1 MLINLTNTVASKITW
16 LHTLPMPT
24 CVLMGTYYPH
34 ILQINFIISIFRD
47 RAPMVQRTL
56 LNLLRLL
63 LGTEH
68 RWCEDPIESAPFIR
82 DRAPMVQ
89 RTLLNLLRLLLLGT
103 EHRWCEDP
111 IESAPFIIIIII
123 RAQARKAQG
132 PIVFLRILFIFFIFY
147 RLSGHFW
154 GA

>member
-1 MLINLTNTVASKITW
+1 MHVPAGHRFPDATGVAFASAW
-16 LHTLPMPT
+16 ARHR
-24 CVLMGTYYPH
+24 C
-34 ILQINFIISIFRD
+34 LQ
-47 RAPMVQRTL
+47 L
-56 LNLLRLL
+56 Y

-68 RWCEDPIESAPFIR
+68 RWCEDPIESAPF
-82 DRAPMVQ
+82 
-89 RTLLNLLRLLLLGT
+89 
-103 EHRWCEDP
+103 
-111 IESAPFIIIIII
+111 I